1 MERLPQGPGMGCSF
15 SASLARVVSISAR
28 QSAASVLFLSHR
40 RARTAQAAGALRF
53 PEREAFLPIVRR
65 AARLH
70 HDQIHLAVIEP
81 ALEVRSGKTRSL
93 DDSPAAISQREL
105 KDLLC
110 QIDCRG
116 SRILTLP
123 PKNVSLAEGLDFK
136 QGERE

>member
-1 MERLPQGPGMGCSF
+1 
-15 SASLARVVSISAR
+15 
-28 QSAASVLFLSHR
+28 
-40 RARTAQAAGALRF
+40 
-53 PEREAFLPIVRR
+53 VRR